1 MGVRRVPG
9 TDGAT
14 MGPPADRLYA
24 VEPDGV
30 AMISP
35 SACSVY
41 SMQGQEGREEQRT
54 NGVVLPVTL
63 HLHVPQAVLQASSAQ
78 MPVEEVGMLVMEDDI
93 MESTIEQRLLDD
105 MCSRPAQ
112 IARLEQDSWSNCE

>member
-9 TDGAT
+9 TEGAT

-35 SACSVY
+35 SAWSVY
-41 SMQGQEGREEQRT
+41 SKQGQQGRQEQRT
-54 NGVVLPVTL
+54 DGVVLPVTL
-63 HLHVPQAVLQASSAQ
+63 HLHVTGAELQPSSAQ
-78 MPVEEVGMLVMEDDI
+78 MPVEEVGMLMMKDNI
-93 MESTIEQRLLDD
+93 ME
-105 MCSRPAQ
+105 
-112 IARLEQDSWSNCE
+112 